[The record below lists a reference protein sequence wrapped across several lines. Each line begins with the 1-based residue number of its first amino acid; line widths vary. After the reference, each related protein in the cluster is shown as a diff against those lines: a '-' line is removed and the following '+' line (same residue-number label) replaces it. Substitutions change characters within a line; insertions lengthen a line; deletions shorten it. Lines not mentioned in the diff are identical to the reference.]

1 VRLIEIGVASLD
13 ATVGAVRSNADA
25 VIRRAREMA
34 EAGATIACFPEQVL
48 GGYPSEDLV
57 QWGAFVDAQRRELER
72 LAAETAA
79 LATVLVVGLVVG
91 VGGHLYNVAAV
102 VHRGRILG
110 FVPKEKLPT
119 YDVFYEARTL
129 SRGGPGLLL
138 DADGVPLGDQIFA
151 FDFGTLAVE
160 VCEDAW
166 SPDGPMRRRCFA
178 GAEVVVNLSASPF
191 RVGVVATRREML
203 ATRSADNQ
211 ATLAYVNRVGAQDG
225 LIFDGGAYV
234 FQNGRLLLDAP
245 RFEEGWSSCVVD
257 LDRTRR
263 MRRENT
269 TWRSDAESFRPVSD
283 RVRVVRVEAAT
294 ADRSGLAYP
303 APPGRSFFLP
313 PAGQA
318 TVSPRDEALDDLFEA
333 LALGLAGYY
342 EKSGAFDGIGVALS
356 GGRDS
361 LLGLLVAWRAVDRIA
376 ASGKE
381 RPALHAFYMPS
392 RHSQAGTAEAARTI
406 CRELGVPLVEVP
418 IDEAMDREVEAT
430 RAMLGGAEPTPIT
443 RQNIQARLRGARMWN
458 WSNSAGALFV
468 QTGDMSE
475 KAVGYTTVGGDLEG
489 AFSPIANVP
498 KTVVIALLERLLDR
512 FGFEGIRRTLETE
525 AGPEL
530 APQQA
535 AEAELMPFPVLDA
548 CLYLYAGEKLSVEEV
563 ATALPHLFP
572 EADPAALR
580 AYAERFAT
588 LFTRSIYKWVQSPL
602 SLHVGTLDLERERA
616 LQIPVVQR
624 GEWGRG
630 EG

>member
-1 VRLIEIGVASLD
+1 MRLIEIGVASLD